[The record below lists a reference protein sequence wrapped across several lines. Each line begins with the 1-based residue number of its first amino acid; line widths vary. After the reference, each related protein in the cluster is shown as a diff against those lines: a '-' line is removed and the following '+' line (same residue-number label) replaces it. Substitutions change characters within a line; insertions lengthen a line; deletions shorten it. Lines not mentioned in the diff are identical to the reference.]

1 MRKMEEWK
9 EYKLSELLE
18 IPIRNGLT
26 KPKAI
31 RGQGVKM
38 IGMKEIFAYD
48 IIRNCDM
55 ELVPITDKELASS
68 SIIEEDLL
76 FARQSLTLEGAG
88 KCSIVGSVN
97 NDTVFE
103 SHLIRVRINKKLAN
117 PYFIYYY
124 FNSRYGKEQIKGL
137 VQQVAAAGIRGKEL
151 INLMI
156 KCPSLPTQ
164 QKIANILSSLDDKI
178 EVNRRINEQLEEL
191 VQALFKSWF
200 VDFEPFKDGEFVES
214 ELGMI
219 PEGWKVG
226 IFSDVVDSTLG
237 GDWGKET
244 EQGNYTKEVFCIRGA
259 DIPEIKNGNRGKMPI
274 RFILQKNYEKKSLN
288 NNDLV
293 VEISGGSPTQST
305 GRICRVT
312 SELLEKYNN
321 SLICTNFCRAIKPLA
336 KYSAY
341 IYYYWQYLYDKGA
354 MFNYENGTTGIK
366 NLMINDIL
374 EKEPIIIPSIDVVE
388 QYNNVVET
396 FAIKIQKN
404 GEEIEKLSNLRD
416 TLLPKL
422 MSGEI
427 DVNEVEI

>member
-97 NDTVFE
+97 DDTVFE

-191 VQALFKSWF
+191 AQALFKSWF

-219 PEGWKVG
+219 PKGWKVG
-226 IFSDVVDSTLG
+226 NLLDVATLYDSMRKPLSGRERDAMEKIYPYYGATSIMDYVDKYIFDGIYLLMGEDGSVVDDKGFPFLQYV
-237 GDWGKET
+237 WGKFWPNNHAHVM
-244 EQGNYTKEVFCIRGA
+244 QG
-259 DIPEIKNGNRGKMPI
+259 KNGFTTEMLHSLLSITNVKSFVTGAVQAKISQMGM
-274 RFILQKNYEKKSLN
+274 KKIN
-288 NNDLV
+288 IVIAPN
-293 VEISGGSPTQST
+293 
-305 GRICRVT
+305 
-312 SELLEKYNN
+312 ELLEDFSMK
-321 SLICTNFCRAIKPLA
+321 IAPI
-336 KYSAY
+336 
-341 IYYYWQYLYDKGA
+341 YDKIRA
-354 MFNYENGTTGIK
+354 N
-366 NLMINDIL
+366 
-374 EKEPIIIPSIDVVE
+374 S
-388 QYNNVVET
+388 
-396 FAIKIQKN
+396 
-404 GEEIEKLSNLRD
+404 EEITHLTNLRD

-427 DVNEVEI
+427 EVEQLNVIE

>member
-1 MRKMEEWK
+1 MEEWK

-97 NDTVFE
+97 DDTVFE

-164 QKIANILSSLDDKI
+164 QKIAKILSSLDDKI

-191 VQALFKSWF
+191 AQALFKSWF

-219 PEGWKVG
+219 PKGWKVG
-226 IFSDVVDSTLG
+226 KLGELCQFKRGKNLLSKNAILG
-237 GDWGKET
+237 GVPVVAGGLEPSCYH
-244 EQGNYTKEVFCIRGA
+244 NVSNTKS
-259 DIPEIKNGNRGKMPI
+259 P
-274 RFILQKNYEKKSLN
+274 
-288 NNDLV
+288 V
-293 VEISGGSPTQST
+293 VTISGSGANAGFMRMYHQEVWASDCSYIDSSCRNLLFVYFFLANNRKLLKHAQTGAVQPHVKPSDIHDFDIVIPPLEIIDKFQNLVSSST
-305 GRICRVT
+305 TITG
-312 SELLEKYNN
+312 NN
-321 SLICTNFCRAIKPLA
+321 QKEITN
-336 KYSAY
+336 
-341 IYYYWQYLYDKGA
+341 
-354 MFNYENGTTGIK
+354 
-366 NLMINDIL
+366 
-374 EKEPIIIPSIDVVE
+374 
-388 QYNNVVET
+388 
-396 FAIKIQKN
+396 
-404 GEEIEKLSNLRD
+404 LSNLCD

-422 MSGEI
+422 MKGEI
-427 DVNEVEI
+427 EL